1 MSSGE
6 KEWNQNDDYTKVQLK
21 EISIEDLLP
30 RDQIHVD
37 MDSIGN
43 LLRGKK
49 IMITGSAGSIGSEM
63 VRQIA
68 VYNPTE
74 LILIDQ
80 AETPQHNIRL
90 MMHFEWPN
98 IKAHTIVANISN
110 EERMDKIF
118 HTYRPDY
125 VFHAAAYKHV
135 PMMENNPS
143 ESIQNN
149 ILGTKSYC

>member
-1 MSSGE
+1 
-6 KEWNQNDDYTKVQLK
+6 
-21 EISIEDLLP
+21 
-30 RDQIHVD
+30 
-37 MDSIGN
+37 
-43 LLRGKK
+43 
-49 IMITGSAGSIGSEM
+49 MITGSAGSIGSEM

-110 EERMDKIF
+110 EERMDNDISQLIDLIMCSMLLHISMF
-118 HTYRPDY
+118 
-125 VFHAAAYKHV
+125 
-135 PMMENNPS
+135 
-143 ESIQNN
+143 Q
-149 ILGTKSYC
+149 